1 MYVYKELIITAARVA
16 LPPLS
21 LKNKKFYFYFYF
33 LFNILLGQEWKQTH
47 KDNCNLPS
55 QVKKTDWPTIIIL
68 GVFLSIVCYPLYAM
82 NK

>member
-33 LFNILLGQEWKQTH
+33 LFNILLGQE
-47 KDNCNLPS
+47 
-55 QVKKTDWPTIIIL
+55 
-68 GVFLSIVCYPLYAM
+68 
-82 NK
+82 